1 MLPSTPSHL
10 SGFCSEPD
18 VRNFWVKGIFAAV
31 GVFLAALRWMGGPLQ
46 MFKKLPSRHTVLLR
60 SSVVVR
66 CMIRGER

>member
-31 GVFLAALRWMGGPLQ
+31 GVFLAALRWLGMPLQ
-46 MFKKLPSRHTVLLR
+46 MFKKLLARHTVLLC
-60 SSVVVR
+60 SLLMVR
-66 CMIRGER
+66 CMILGEL